1 MNVLSTLIRLRA
13 AAFNCAFSLNCASP
27 LSCAFSL
34 NRAFSLSRAV
44 SLGSAVL
51 LGAFV
56 GLASAAENYEP
67 PRTESGHPDLQGYW
81 TNASLTQLQR
91 NERYSEL
98 VIPPS
103 LIEEYT
109 SSHHQ
114 NVRQATDDGLVQ
126 GELLDGS
133 DLGRGRG
140 YNAFWVDP
148 GTRYG
153 VVKGE
158 ARTSWIVSPANGR
171 IPFSDAGKQRRSEGY
186 ARFSGNDGPEGRAL
200 GERCL
205 IGFGSTGGPPMNN
218 VLYNNMYQIV
228 QTPGY
233 VMILVEMVNDA
244 RIIPLTDSHRPAEH
258 QRWLGDSIG
267 YWDGDTLVVETVNLH
282 PQQAFRNA
290 APLSDKGKIVERF
303 SRYSD
308 EQILYTFEVT
318 DPEYYTE
325 PWRGEMSFNATQ
337 ERLYEYACHEGN
349 YGLPGILGGARR
361 ADFDAE
367 QAP

>member
-1 MNVLSTLIRLRA
+1 MVRNSVVSKTERRWSPAPWLCLLALGVA
-13 AAFNCAFSLNCASP
+13 ASGVAQD
-27 LSCAFSL
+27 
-34 NRAFSLSRAV
+34 
-44 SLGSAVL
+44 
-51 LGAFV
+51 
-56 GLASAAENYEP
+56 YTP
-67 PRTESGHPDLQGYW
+67 PRTEYGVPDLQGYW

-91 NERYSEL
+91 GESYPQL

-103 LIEEYT
+103 EIEDYT
-109 SSHHQ
+109 RNHHQ

-133 DLGRGRG
+133 DLGQGRG

-148 GTRYG
+148 GTRFG

-158 ARTSWIVSPANGR
+158 ARSSWIVEPENGR
-171 IPFSDAGKQRRSEGY
+171 IPFSDAAGDLRRSHY
-186 ARFSGNDGPEGRAL
+186 ATFSGNDGPEGRAL

-228 QTPGY
+228 QTEGY

-244 RIIPLTDSHRPAEH
+244 RIIPIDKGHRPAAH

-267 YWDGDTLVVETVNLH
+267 RWEGDTLVVETVNLH

-290 APLSDKGKIVERF
+290 APLSSEGKITERF

-308 EQILYTFEVT
+308 EQILYSFEVS
-318 DPEYYTE
+318 DPLYYTQD
-325 PWRGEMSFNATQ
+325 WRGEMSLNASDNK
-337 ERLYEYACHEGN
+337 LYEYACHEGN
-349 YGLPGILGGARR
+349 YGLPGILAGARR
-361 ADFDAE
+361 ADADGAE
-367 QAP
+367 DD